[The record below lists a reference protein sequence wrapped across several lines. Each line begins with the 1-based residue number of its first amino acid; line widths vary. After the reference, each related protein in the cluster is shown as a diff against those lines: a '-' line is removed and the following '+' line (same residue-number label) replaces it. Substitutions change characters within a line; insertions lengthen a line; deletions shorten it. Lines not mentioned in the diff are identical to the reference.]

1 MRLGRR
7 LTEVERR
14 HLREMRALGRKHG
27 GEMADVEERHRGEVE
42 DLVKKQEEELGE
54 SRSGPADGPE
64 EQGGPKEGLWPGS

>member
-7 LTEVERR
+7 RTELERR
-14 HLREMRALGRKHG
+14 HLREMRARGRKHG
-27 GEMADVEERHRGEVE
+27 GELE
-42 DLVKKQEEELGE
+42 DLVERQSKELGE

>member
-7 LTEVERR
+7 RTELERR

-27 GEMADVEERHRGEVE
+27 GEMADVEERHRGELE
-42 DLVKKQEEELGE
+42 ALAEKQEKELGE

-64 EQGGPKEGLWPGS
+64 EQGGPNARD